1 MKKIILTFALLASLI
16 PVAYSQGKL
25 VFVSLVTRHGDRAPF
40 ANIENA
46 NYKWG
51 TGLSELTPLGMN
63 QEFNLGKD
71 LRDRY
76 VEHFKLLSKDYEN
89 QSISVLSSHTNRT
102 VVSAQS
108 LLMGLYPA
116 GTGPVLKNNTPA
128 IQGRFQPIPIM
139 TLTEDSKLIG
149 FPYEY
154 YLSVLKK
161 YIYNSPSWL
170 QKTKEIEPNFGKWH
184 KTLGNEISSLADI
197 ITVGDVLIVAKAHGK
212 PLPKGLSQADADKI
226 IELTDW
232 GLSQQFKSQKVA
244 YTLNGELT
252 NKIIKDLNDAV
263 SGKSKYKMTYYS
275 GHDLTLLG
283 IMGTLGVPLDEAPGY
298 ASHIEFELYKNG
310 KNYIVKIRCDGK
322 YVKLPI
328 MNNDKTCSLTAL
340 SYYIQSINEK
350 FKNKYLK

>member
-1 MKKIILTFALLASLI
+1 
-16 PVAYSQGKL
+16 
-25 VFVSLVTRHGDRAPF
+25 
-40 ANIENA
+40 
-46 NYKWG
+46 
-51 TGLSELTPLGMN
+51 
-63 QEFNLGKD
+63 
-71 LRDRY
+71 
-76 VEHFKLLSKDYEN
+76 
-89 QSISVLSSHTNRT
+89 VLSSHTNRT

-116 GTGPVLKNNTPA
+116 GTGPVLQNNEPA

-170 QKTKEIEPNFGKWH
+170 QKTKEIEPNFEKWH
-184 KTLGNEISSLADI
+184 KILGNKISSLADI

-212 PLPKGLSQADADKI
+212 PLPTGLSQADADKI

-232 GLSQQFKSQKVA
+232 GLAQQFKSQKVA

-252 NKIIKDLNDAV
+252 NKIVQDLNDAV

-283 IMGTLGVPLDEAPGY
+283 IMGTLGVPLNEAPGY
-298 ASHIEFELYKNG
+298 ASHIEFELYKDD
-310 KNYIVKIRCDGK
+310 KNYTVKIRYAGK

-340 SYYIQSINEK
+340 NDYMKSIN
-350 FKNKYLK
+350 NKHLK